1 MEKTVEQLPSLLI
14 VEDDLDIA
22 EMLEAYFR
30 VQGYAVHVVN
40 WGEEALQYSNTKI
53 PDIVILDIRLPDID
67 GFEVAHRLRINRR
80 TKDIPIIFLTE
91 RRNRSDRLQGL
102 ELGADDYL
110 TKPFDVQELRLRVR
124 NALKRNVQG
133 VLTNPIT
140 NLPEGVL
147 VDERLSECLEQDGW
161 AILMISLDNLVY
173 FNERYGFISA
183 DDVLR
188 AVALMIH
195 NTVRDK
201 SSPSDFIGQ
210 IGLAE
215 FIVVTAYTNLNNLK
229 SSLENR
235 IEQSLDFFYPLKDR
249 EREDIENRLCLNI
262 FTLTY
267 KQGPFEELEDLKKQL
282 SKK

>member
-1 MEKTVEQLPSLLI
+1 LIEQLPSLLI

-30 VQGYAVHVVN
+30 VQGYEVRVVN
-40 WGEEALQYSNTKI
+40 WGEEALQYSNTNI

-67 GFEVAHRLRINRR
+67 GFEVAHRLRTNRR

-124 NALKRNVQG
+124 NALRRNAQG
-133 VLTNPIT
+133 VLNNPIT

-147 VDERLSECLEQDGW
+147 VDERLSECLERDGW
-161 AILMISLDNLVY
+161 AILLISLDNLIY
-173 FNERYGFISA
+173 FNERYGFVSA

-195 NTVRDK
+195 HTVRDF

-215 FIVVTAYTNLNNLK
+215 FIVVTFYSNYLQLK
-229 SSLENR
+229 SSIEKK
-235 IEQSLDFFYPLKDR
+235 IEQSFDYFYPLKDR
-249 EREDIENRLCLNI
+249 ERKDIQNRLSLNI
-262 FTLTY
+262 SSLTY
-267 KQGPFEELEDLKKQL
+267 KEGPFEDLAGLKKKL
-282 SKK
+282 LK